1 MFRALSLIL
10 VAAALN
16 GASADE
22 RTAVPKLEP
31 LTGWPPTAEYVWKY
45 QTASDQLMRAVLPVW
60 SEASILSVSPSL
72 IKQKQDLCDLFYDIE
87 RIFGSLDETPP
98 EHVEFAKA
106 LESMMPLYQLV
117 PVRRRTFRYK
127 EDDLDRDL
135 FQLATRSFPHIARL
149 ARSLMKGTFEGS
161 EKEFKEVKAI
171 KEWLLTR
178 WSVVKEESWE
188 EQFSFFHRLQSIP
201 FNDEQLYN
209 SLKLLTTGQLLT
221 GMLNRGQPK
230 QEL

>member
-1 MFRALSLIL
+1 M
-10 VAAALN
+10 
-16 GASADE
+16 
-22 RTAVPKLEP
+22 
-31 LTGWPPTAEYVWKY
+31 
-45 QTASDQLMRAVLPVW
+45 
-60 SEASILSVSPSL
+60 
-72 IKQKQDLCDLFYDIE
+72 
-87 RIFGSLDETPP
+87 
-98 EHVEFAKA
+98 EFVKA

-135 FQLATRSFPHIARL
+135 FQLATRCIVSDATQILDIMLTAFPHIARL